1 MPMKSALTL
10 ATLSLLPLITYSNV
24 AADRPQGQVWQADVQ
39 IRTLEVTK
47 SRSSLTAR
55 VVVYSEKD
63 DEARDSRLIVL
74 LPLGVGIDRLSSG
87 CSATAG
93 PSMVPSLRAAV
104 ECDLGSIPDKGV
116 REAVISTTIPSDA
129 VTKRFGVFVYST
141 TPDPAPGNNY
151 AERTIQ

>member
-1 MPMKSALTL
+1 MKSAFTL
-10 ATLSLLPLITYSNV
+10 IALAALPLIMRADV
-24 AADRPQGQVWQADVQ
+24 ASDDPQSHVWQADVQ

-47 SRSSLTAR
+47 TKSVITAR
-55 VVVYSEKD
+55 VVVYTEKD

-74 LPLGVGIDRLSSG
+74 LPLGVGIDKLGPG

-104 ECDLGSIPDKGV
+104 QCDLGSIPDRGI
-116 REAVISTTIPSDA
+116 REAVITTTIPPD
-129 VTKRFGVFVYST
+129 VVPKRFGVFVYSN